1 MKSYIRN
8 MQERLR
14 ERKIGAKKEFLRE
27 IVKEVHG
34 KTIQLTYKLTG
45 VKNISLRG

>member
-27 IVKEVHG
+27 IVKEVRVHG
-34 KTIQLTYKLTG
+34 KTF
-45 VKNISLRG
+45 N